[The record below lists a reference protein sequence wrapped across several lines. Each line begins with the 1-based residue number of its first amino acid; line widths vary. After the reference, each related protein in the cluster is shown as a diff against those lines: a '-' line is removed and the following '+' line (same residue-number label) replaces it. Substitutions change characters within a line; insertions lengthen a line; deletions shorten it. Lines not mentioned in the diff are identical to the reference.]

1 MPLRF
6 NSKRKET
13 HRRRGI
19 WSMRRQ
25 VLRTMAR
32 VLVVAA
38 VIDSSLA
45 LQAAPDARPENT
57 IKAAFLFHF
66 AEFVEWPEQALPANN
81 SPLQVCAAD
90 EGLRDV
96 LEASVAGKQVRTH
109 PIQVR
114 FTEGSDNLRGCHILY
129 LGSIERRQMS
139 ALLAAVKDT
148 PVLTVGDSADFPKEG
163 GMIGFL
169 LQNNKI
175 RFDINLTAAQKANLK
190 VSARL
195 LILANSVIGG

>member
-1 MPLRF
+1 M
-6 NSKRKET
+6 
-13 HRRRGI
+13 G
-19 WSMRRQ
+19 RQ
-25 VLRTMAR
+25 VCRMMAR
-32 VLVVAA
+32 PLVVAA
-38 VIDSSLA
+38 LINSSMA
-45 LQAAPDARPENT
+45 LQAAPDARPEST

-66 AEFVEWPEQALPANN
+66 AEFVEWPEQALPPNN

-109 PIQVR
+109 PIHIR
-114 FTEGSDNLRGCHILY
+114 YTKGSENLQGCHILY
-129 LGSIERRQMS
+129 VGSIERRQMS

-148 PVLTVGDSADFPKEG
+148 PVLTVGESADFPKEG